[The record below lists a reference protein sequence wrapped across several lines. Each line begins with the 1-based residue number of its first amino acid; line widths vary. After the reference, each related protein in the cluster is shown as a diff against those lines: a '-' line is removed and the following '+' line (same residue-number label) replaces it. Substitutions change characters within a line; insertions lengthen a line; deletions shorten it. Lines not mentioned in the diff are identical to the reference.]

1 MEIIGN
7 DNRIRALFSEDRIA
21 DVQATSDF
29 ISVWRRAE
37 ARSLQPRQSF
47 SFSLAVVT
55 VLAALTLGSL
65 GLWSIYQQRSQ
76 LRHDAFA
83 ELKAADKLVTPQIT
97 AAVDERTSRSD
108 PKPVRRPLRSRA
120 SRSFMRNDSLVA
132 KNNDAKATSIDRWQ
146 SPTATL
152 LTSTADGLFKSLPQ
166 LNENANELKSFLP
179 THANE
184 KEK

>member
-7 DNRIRALFSEDRIA
+7 DNRIRALFSEVRVA
-21 DVQATSDF
+21 DVQAAPGFT
-29 ISVWRRAE
+29 SVWRRAA

-65 GLWSIYQQRSQ
+65 AVWSIYQQGSHV
-76 LRHDAFA
+76 RHDAFA
-83 ELKAADKLVTPQIT
+83 ELKAAGKLFTPQIT
-97 AAVDERTSRSD
+97 AAVNDRTSRSD
-108 PKPVRRPLRSRA
+108 QNPVRRQVRSRA
-120 SRSFMRNDSLVA
+120 NRSFTRNELLVA
-132 KNNDAKATSIDRWQ
+132 KKNDAKAATIDSWQ
-146 SPTATL
+146 SPTAAL
-152 LTSTADGLFKSLPQ
+152 LTSPADGLFKSLPQ

-179 THANE
+179 ARANE

>member
-7 DNRIRALFSEDRIA
+7 DNKIRALFSEVRIA
-21 DVQATSDF
+21 DVQATPGF
-29 ISVWRRAE
+29 ISVWRRAQG
-37 ARSLQPRQSF
+37 RSLQPRQSL
-47 SFSLAVVT
+47 SFSLAAVI

-65 GLWSIYQQRSQ
+65 ALWSIYQQRSQ
-76 LRHDAFA
+76 VRHDAFA
-83 ELKAADKLVTPQIT
+83 ELRAADKPVTPQIM
-97 AAVDERTSRSD
+97 AAAEERTSRSD
-108 PKPVRRPLRSRA
+108 PQSVRRPLRSRA
-120 SRSFMRNDSLVA
+120 TRSFMRNDSLVA

-146 SPTATL
+146 SPTAAL

-179 THANE
+179 SRANE